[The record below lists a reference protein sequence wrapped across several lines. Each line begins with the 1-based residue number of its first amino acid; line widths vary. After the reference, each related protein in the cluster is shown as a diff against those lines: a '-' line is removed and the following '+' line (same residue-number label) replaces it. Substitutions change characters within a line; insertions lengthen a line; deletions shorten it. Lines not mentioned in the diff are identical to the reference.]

1 MKKFKQLI
9 GSTSWVIPG
18 TYYENAKLI
27 SKYVDF
33 VELLV
38 YTWDEETKKLFE
50 EEIRGLEELQKEE
63 FFYTVHLPT
72 DNAENVLKALEYFE
86 RSDLNILN
94 YVLHPLDNLDEKVL
108 KNKKVSLENLKEKV
122 VFHNRLTFDIGH
134 HLLGQKVPRD
144 FKNFVEFHIMGVDLE
159 KGKDHLP
166 LDKETCEII
175 FNKLWFDIL
184 KVPLVCFEIF
194 SFEKLLDSIE
204 TYKGTLFNSEF
215 RR

>member
-1 MKKFKQLI
+1 MKKSKQII

-27 SKYVDF
+27 SKHVDF

-50 EEIRGLEELQKEE
+50 EEIRGLEELQKEG
-63 FFYTVHLPT
+63 FLYTVHLPT
-72 DNAENVLKALEYFE
+72 DNEDNVLNALEYFE
-86 RSDLNILN
+86 KSDLNILN

-144 FKNFVEFHIMGVDLE
+144 LKNFVEVHIMGIDLE

-166 LDKETCEII
+166 LNKDTCEII
-175 FNKLWFDIL
+175 FNELWFDIS

-194 SFEKLLDSIE
+194 SLEELLISIE
-204 TYKGTLFNSEF
+204 MF
-215 RR
+215 RKLRNF